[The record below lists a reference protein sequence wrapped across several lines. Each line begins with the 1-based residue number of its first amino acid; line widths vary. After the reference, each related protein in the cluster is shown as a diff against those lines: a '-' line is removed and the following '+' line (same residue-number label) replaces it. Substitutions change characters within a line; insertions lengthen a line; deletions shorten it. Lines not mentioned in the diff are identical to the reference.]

1 MPPQHRIFSPSA
13 RTLPTGTRLGAIDP
27 EARIE
32 ISLYLKPRRPAEAER
47 GHGRADLRE
56 MRQREHAH
64 GMTLIDAFAKEY
76 GLDVLD
82 RAPERHLVRLG
93 GTAAAMQRA
102 FATELHVY
110 SHKGRQFRAR
120 SGALSLPDALHSVV
134 EAVLGLDNRPQAEA
148 HFRPAAQGT
157 GFLPNQLG
165 RIYQF
170 PAGDGAGQTIGLI
183 ELGGGYLDSDV
194 AAAFGA
200 MGLTAPNVVA
210 VGVDGG
216 TNAPIP
222 DDGADT
228 EVALDIQVAGGNAPA
243 ARIAVYFAPNTDAGF
258 ADAISQAVHDS
269 TRAPSVLSI
278 SWGSAEVNWTAQA
291 VAAMN
296 NALNDA
302 VTLGVSVFVA
312 AGDNLATD
320 GVNDGAV
327 HVDFPASSPYAI
339 GCGGTNLTASGDGI
353 VAEVVWNDGTS
364 GTGGGISALSP
375 APHFQAGV
383 MLPPNASTGG
393 SGRGVPD
400 VCGNAAPGT
409 GYAVVVNGTTQV
421 VGGTSAV
428 APLWAGLVA
437 RINAAS
443 GKPAG
448 FFLPA
453 LYAAANRLNDITEG
467 NNIPAG
473 TSLGYRAGPGWD
485 ACTGLGSPNG
495 GGLAALFG
503 LAVS

>member
-1 MPPQHRIFSPSA
+1 MPSPHRVFSPST
-13 RTLPTGTRLGAIDP
+13 RTLPAGTRLGAVDP
-27 EARIE
+27 ESRIE
-32 ISLYLKPRRPAEAER
+32 VSLYLKPRRPAEAER
-47 GHGRADLRE
+47 GHGRAELRAL
-56 MRQREHAH
+56 RQREHAQ
-64 GMTLIDAFAKEY
+64 GMALIEAFAQEY

-93 GTAAAMQRA
+93 GSAAAMQRA

-120 SGALSLPDALHSVV
+120 SGALSLPEALHAVV

-148 HFRPAAQGT
+148 HFKPALQGT

-183 ELGGGYLDSDV
+183 ELGGGYLASDT
-194 AAAFGA
+194 AGAFSA
-200 MGLTAPNVVA
+200 MGLTPPDVVT
-210 VGVDGG
+210 VSVDGA
-216 TNAPIP
+216 TNAPTP
-222 DDGADT
+222 DDGADP
-228 EVALDIQVAGGNAPA
+228 EVALDIQVAGGNAPG

-258 ADAISQAVHDS
+258 ADAISYAVHDS
-269 TRAPSVLSI
+269 AHAPSVLSI

-327 HVDFPASSPYAI
+327 HVDFPAASPYAI

-353 VAEVVWNDGTS
+353 AAEIVWNDGSS

-375 APHFQAGV
+375 VPHFQAGV

-409 GYAVVVNGTTQV
+409 GYAIMVNGATQV

-428 APLWAGLVA
+428 APLWAGLMA
-437 RINAAS
+437 RINAAT

-453 LYAAANRLNDITEG
+453 LYAAANTLNDITEG
-467 NNIPAG
+467 NNMPAG
-473 TSLGYRAGPGWD
+473 TSLGYSAGPGWD

-495 GGLAALFG
+495 GALAALFG
-503 LAVS
+503 LPMS